1 MGAFEDFP
9 AFRRAAIIR
18 TRWIGQQQTR
28 QQCRARGYTSDKALQ
43 RQSHCAQEIYFI
55 DLVGFANRKYDQ
67 PNSFGA
73 SRISPSVPVI
83 TGKSCL
89 QDKPDRAILM
99 LVRALARQA
108 ARDDHARE
116 KAKRA
121 AQDEPSRHLH
131 PLLDRSSK

>member
-1 MGAFEDFP
+1 MDRSNKHDNNSELGVTP
-9 AFRRAAIIR
+9 RIR
-18 TRWIGQQQTR
+18 LCGVSRIARKKSTSLTQLASQTEN
-28 QQCRARGYTSDKALQ
+28 TISP
-43 RQSHCAQEIYFI
+43 I
-55 DLVGFANRKYDQ
+55 
-67 PNSFGA
+67 PMA

-89 QDKPDRAILM
+89 QEKPDRAILM
-99 LVRALARQA
+99 LVRALARRA